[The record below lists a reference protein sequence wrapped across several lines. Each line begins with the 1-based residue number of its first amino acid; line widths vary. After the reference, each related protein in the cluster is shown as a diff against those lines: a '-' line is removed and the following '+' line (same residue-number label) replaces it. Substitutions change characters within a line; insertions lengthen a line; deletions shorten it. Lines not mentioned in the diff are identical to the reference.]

1 MKDYTSSIA
10 NIRFSRDARTL
21 VSSFLAVI
29 MLIFI
34 IFTGPKLGLT
44 GTDIT
49 LCAVYFA
56 VFYFAGLLTF
66 FSQKGTGKMD
76 IVLFF
81 GAGLAAVVY
90 VRTALMYYQ
99 SRDYNIF
106 LSQWLS
112 QMRQYSGISA
122 LAADIG
128 DYTAPYRC
136 FLFILSRFNGNDM
149 MLIKMFSMC
158 FDLVGAYYMM
168 KLVELRNKNVSVKA
182 LAFLLTLAAP
192 TVFLNSAMWGQCD
205 MIYAAFCLASL
216 YYALTDRSRL
226 SVIMFSVAFAFKL
239 QAVFFLPA
247 LGLLVLI
254 RKVRWRD
261 LLWFPAVQVI
271 AALPCVLAGQNIVKA
286 LTVYLHQTGEYS
298 DMHLNAPS
306 IWRFIG
312 DNKNVNSSN
321 FGMLAIMLTG
331 LAVLAV
337 IYLCYANIKKLDD
350 RRLVNAAFIMSLMIP
365 FLLPRM
371 HDRYFFLADVM
382 SILYFFYNKKRWYVP
397 CGVIFAS
404 YVSYA
409 HYLIQM
415 SDINQLITA
424 AVLLVILAICL
435 RELVDEL
442 LNAKEV
448 PCITVQSDCVDG
460 VNTASAANDT
470 ADVKNADA
478 AVDLSQ
484 LGGESAEDDE
494 TVSDTN
500 ASDESDRTDGN
511 DEQAADKDS
520 NKRNSDKKMLFSFID
535 SEKRQPATTKQPL
548 NFAGASTSHY
558 SAEED

>member
-168 KLVELRNKNVSVKA
+168 KLVELRNKNVGVKA

-271 AALPCVLAGQNIVKA
+271 AALPSVLAGQNIVKA

-321 FGMLAIMLTG
+321 FGMLAI
-331 LAVLAV
+331 
-337 IYLCYANIKKLDD
+337 
-350 RRLVNAAFIMSLMIP
+350 
-365 FLLPRM
+365 LLPRM

-435 RELVDEL
+435 RELIDEL

-448 PCITVQSDCVDG
+448 PCITVQSDSVDG

-470 ADVKNADA
+470 ADVKTADA

-520 NKRNSDKKMLFSFID
+520 NKSNSDKKMLFSFTD
-535 SEKRQPATTKQPL
+535 SEKRQSATTKQPL